1 MAYSDIA
8 AAAQDIQLRLRVA
21 ACISTQTG
29 YQIPSGIHNHPIA
42 IADYYQWQ
50 LAGQPGWGDAYA
62 YAVANENPN
71 HGNDPAVI
79 TDGMILS
86 GVQAVLGIE

>member
-1 MAYSDIA
+1 MAYTDIA
-8 AAAQDIQLRLRVA
+8 NAAQDMQLRMRIA

-29 YQIPSGIHNHPIA
+29 YSIPQGVANHPIA

-50 LAGQPGWGDAYA
+50 CAGQPGWGDAYA
-62 YAVANENPN
+62 YAVANNNPAP
-71 HGNDPAVI
+71 GEDPAVI

-86 GVQAVLGIE
+86 AVQSVMGIS